1 MSLTVLALDLS
12 VKSTGFALWSDG
24 QAKPVCGTWELAGG
38 IAHAAKA
45 FVRLHRHLKDV
56 YGLAPIDLI
65 AFEDP
70 LPPHAVHGQ
79 TSIDVLKASAGLAA
93 HVQSFSEAMGIRCMR
108 GKPID
113 LASPFPRCD
122 AARRQDADYKHMAM
136 TECRELGFEVLKH
149 DAAEACGLL
158 DYQLSIEG
166 IIAPWREGILQRQ
179 MTPATDGRR
188 AQA

>member
-1 MSLTVLALDLS
+1 MTLTVLALDLS

-93 HVQSFSEAMGIRCMR
+93 HVQSFSEAMGIRCCAVNQSTWRRHFLGAMPR
-108 GKPID
+108 GVKT
-113 LASPFPRCD
+113 
-122 AARRQDADYKHMAM
+122 ADYKHMAM
-136 TECRELGFEVLKH
+136 TN
-149 DAAEACGLL
+149 AASSASR
-158 DYQLSIEG
+158 LSSTTR
-166 IIAPWREGILQRQ
+166 P
-179 MTPATDGRR
+179 RR
-188 AQA
+188 AACSITSSASRASLPRGARASCSAR

>member
-93 HVQSFSEAMGIRCMR
+93 HVQSFSEAMGIRRCAVHQATWRRHFLGAMPR
-108 GKPID
+108 GVKTPD
-113 LASPFPRCD
+113 L
-122 AARRQDADYKHMAM
+122 KHLAM
-136 TECRELGFEVLKH
+136 QRCRELGFEVIKH